1 MNIIDVIIVVFLLFG
16 GATGASN
23 GFIKQSVVLIGTVL
37 CFVLSW
43 YFKDI
48 IANSLSYNLPFFNFA
63 GDFEGLTSLN
73 IVLYQL
79 ISFLL
84 LMILF
89 TSLLSVLIKVS
100 GVIEKILN
108 FTIILGIP
116 SKILGFIVGVLESYV
131 ILFVV
136 LFFLYQ
142 PVFNIDIINDS
153 KLAPKVVNSS
163 LVLSNVVSDMNDSVK
178 EIYDLQK
185 DYSKNKD
192 AKTYNKRVID
202 ILLKHDVIDMEY
214 VEKLEEKGKIN
225 Y

>member
-1 MNIIDVIIVVFLLFG
+1 MNIIDIIIVVFLLFG

-23 GFIKQSVVLIGTVL
+23 GFIKQSVVLIGTIL

-48 IANSLSYNLPFFNFA
+48 IANFLSYNLPFFNFA

-79 ISFLL
+79 IAFLL

-89 TSLLSVLIKVS
+89 TSVLSILIKVS
-100 GVIEKILN
+100 GVIEKFLN

-116 SKILGFIVGVLESYV
+116 SKILGFVVGVIEAYV

-142 PVFNIDIINDS
+142 PVFNIGIINDS
-153 KLAPKVVNSS
+153 KLAPEIVNSS
-163 LVLSNVVSDMNDSVK
+163 LVLSNVVGDMNDSIK
-178 EIYDLQK
+178 DIYELQK
-185 DYSKNKD
+185 DYSKNKN

-214 VEKLEEKGKIN
+214 VQKLKDKGKIN